1 MSYHPVHCSRIFFI
15 AGIKETKSVSSGFSG
30 PFLNWEKT
38 GFVGKI
44 IFSIA
49 HKNQPQP

>member
-1 MSYHPVHCSRIFFI
+1 MSYHPVHCSRRFFI

-30 PFLNWEKT
+30 PFFYREKT
-38 GFVGKI
+38 GFVGSI
-44 IFSIA
+44 ILPFS